1 MALSIIILVLLSA
14 ICTASANENQ
24 LNDDIRDE
32 LGRLKTEF
40 RKLEK
45 EVKYLRRQRIS
56 KVDALENE
64 IKELKW
70 LLKQQKMERSK

>member
-1 MALSIIILVLLSA
+1 MALSVIIVLFWA
-14 ICTASANENQ
+14 ICTASANEKQ

-40 RKLEK
+40 RKLET
-45 EVKYLRRQRIS
+45 EVKYLRRQRIN
-56 KVDALENE
+56 KVDSLENE
-64 IKELKW
+64 VKELRW